1 MAKTIAEM
9 KQDRFG
15 LYTKMKDMLN
25 KADTEKREMTADEN
39 AEYNKIDKEVDKL
52 TEDIQ
57 RREKMDTMER
67 ELAEKKEKEERQ
79 NQENKKNGTVRTID
93 TDEYKS
99 AFRQFIIEPSQ
110 ITPEQRKMLL
120 ENRALSAVTGASGG
134 YTVPQGFYN
143 KITEAMKYYGG
154 MRQARTTKMPTAS
167 GNDIPVPTSDD
178 TSNVGELVGESA
190 PVSGQDIAF
199 GQVLLKAY
207 KYSSKSILV
216 PIELLQ
222 DSAFDI
228 ESFLARKLGERIGR
242 IQNTHFTTGDNS
254 SKPQGVVVG
263 ATLGKTGASGQ
274 TTSIILDDLIDL
286 EHSVDIYY
294 RQQAEFMFNDSTL
307 KALKKM
313 KDQEGRLIWVPGL
326 AVKEPDT
333 ILGHPYIINN
343 DVAAMAASAKSI
355 LFGDFS
361 NYWIRDVKAIEL
373 YRISEKYI
381 ENGQIGFLAFSRSD
395 GRMVDAGQHPI
406 KYYINAAS

>member
-406 KYYINAAS
+406 KYYQNSAS